1 MVFEVTQPEEAKQAV
16 TSAPTLEMV
25 AARAGVSRST
35 VSRVVNS
42 SPQVTA
48 DVVAIVNAA
57 IAELGYV
64 PNRAARSLASRRT
77 YSIALVIP
85 ENTAKFFS
93 DPYFAAVIQGA
104 ANFLSDSDY
113 VLNLLIGSPGD
124 ELKTLRYVER
134 GNVDGALVLS
144 HHTDDGV
151 YLKLGN
157 SLPVVFG
164 GRPTGAETDD
174 AYYVDI
180 DNIDAGT
187 AATRH
192 LIDRGRTRIAT
203 IAGPQ
208 DMSAGMDRIAGW
220 RAALSDAG
228 LEPGPIEVG
237 DFTPTGG
244 ADAMRR
250 LLERNED
257 FDGLFVASAQ
267 MASGA
272 LGVLR
277 EAGRSVPGDLGVAT
291 VDNDYFAI
299 NAVPPLT
306 AIEQP
311 TQQQGA
317 KMAEMLLDII
327 EGRPVDKH
335 ATIATT
341 LIVRDSA

>member
-1 MVFEVTQPEEAKQAV
+1 MFEVTQPEEAKLAV

-77 YSIALVIP
+77 YAIALVIP

-104 ANFLSDSDY
+104 ANFLGASDY

-144 HHTDDGV
+144 HHSDDGS
-151 YLKLGN
+151 YLKLG
-157 SLPVVFG
+157 SSMPVVFG
-164 GRPTGAETDD
+164 GRPAGSDSDE

-180 DNIDAGT
+180 DNVEAGT
-187 AATRH
+187 MATRH
-192 LIDRGRTRIAT
+192 LIERGRSRIAT

-208 DMSAGMDRIAGW
+208 DMSAGTDRIAGW
-220 RAALSDAG
+220 RSALTGAK
-228 LEPGPIEVG
+228 LTPGPIEYG
-237 DFTPTGG
+237 DFTPVGG

-250 LLERNED
+250 LLQQHAS

-277 EAGRSVPGDLGVAT
+277 EAGLSVPADVGVTT

-299 NAVPPLT
+299 NAIPPLT
-306 AIEQP
+306 TIEQP

-327 EGRPVDKH
+327 EGRPVDRH

-341 LIVRDSA
+341 LVIRDSA